1 MNRLSQNE
9 LIGVVAIQSALD
21 NLEDQHLSL
30 AKAMLILPLAFDKA
44 VRSILKRKNSV
55 VLSAKDLLVSNPSSF
70 ITIRSRYEDLTI
82 TSLNAIILAQEMG
95 VAALTGNNLTLKKKI
110 FFQGES
116 EIGKIASDILASGPN
131 LGVILSESTADLY
144 QIFRIEL

>member
-55 VLSAKDLLVSNPSSF
+55 VLSAKDLLVSHPSSF

-82 TSLNAIILAQEMG
+82 TSLNAL
-95 VAALTGNNLTLKKKI
+95 V
-110 FFQGES
+110 
-116 EIGKIASDILASGPN
+116 
-131 LGVILSESTADLY
+131 LS
-144 QIFRIEL
+144 